1 LSGDVRYARYTRAGR
16 DARAAIARARAA
28 LRAGDRAT
36 FHDMVAGAVHDYLAA
51 KLDLPPG
58 AVTAQSAAARLR
70 GAGLATDVAAE
81 LEAFFTAC
89 EQARFAPAGA
99 DGADMQRTLE
109 RADAIVRA
117 LERERRLGRSLIAA
131 SLLLITLARATHA
144 MAPAETPNT
153 IFFHA
158 NALYGEERWAEAAA
172 EYERVLAAGWE
183 SGNLHFTLGNA
194 WFRAGDVGRAVLDYE
209 RARRLLPRDP
219 DVQANLRYARELA
232 GDTREDAI
240 WARLLFPLA
249 GRATGDELLGAASAL
264 YAAIMALLTVALF
277 VPAVAPGARSAAAVA
292 GVALA
297 LVLPSA
303 GWRLATV

>member
-1 LSGDVRYARYTRAGR
+1 
-16 DARAAIARARAA
+16 
-28 LRAGDRAT
+28 
-36 FHDMVAGAVHDYLAA
+36 
-51 KLDLPPG
+51 
-58 AVTAQSAAARLR
+58 
-70 GAGLATDVAAE
+70 
-81 LEAFFTAC
+81 
-89 EQARFAPAGA
+89 
-99 DGADMQRTLE
+99 MQRTLE

-131 SLLLITLARATHA
+131 SLLLITLARTTHA

-183 SGNLHFTLGNA
+183 SGNLYFNLGNA

-219 DVQANLRYARELA
+219 DVQANLSYAREQA
-232 GDTREDAI
+232 GESGTETL
-240 WARLLFPLA
+240 WPRLVFPLA
-249 GRATGDELLGAASAL
+249 GRAASDELLGAASAL

-277 VPAVAPGARSAAAVA
+277 VPAVAPGARSAAARSGRDGTARRQAGTRSPDTGVGCTSRRRARRRRPAHRCRVRARVA
-292 GVALA
+292 VRFKR
-297 LVLPSA
+297 VCCFHDRCNQKS
-303 GWRLATV
+303 

>member
-1 LSGDVRYARYTRAGR
+1 
-16 DARAAIARARAA
+16 
-28 LRAGDRAT
+28 
-36 FHDMVAGAVHDYLAA
+36 
-51 KLDLPPG
+51 
-58 AVTAQSAAARLR
+58 
-70 GAGLATDVAAE
+70 LATDVAAE

-89 EQARFAPAGA
+89 EQARFAPAGT

-183 SGNLHFTLGNA
+183 SGSLYFNLGNA
-194 WFRAGDVGRAVLDYE
+194 WFRAGDIGRAVLDYE

-219 DVQANLRYARELA
+219 DLHANLSYARELA
-232 GDTREDAI
+232 GASGTETL
-240 WARLLFPLA
+240 WQRLVFPLA
-249 GRATGDELLGAASAL
+249 GRATSDELVGAA
-264 YAAIMALLTVALF
+264 
-277 VPAVAPGARSAAAVA
+277 
-292 GVALA
+292 
-297 LVLPSA
+297 
-303 GWRLATV
+303 